1 MKNVLASLLF
11 GAAFVAGAAHASNA
25 YEFSDTTYPDITNF
39 VSPVQQ
45 DIVADQSNTT
55 DTSYP
60 AIIVRSTK
68 SHADVM
74 NELAAYRAANPD
86 EQDYLN

>member
-11 GAAFVAGAAHASNA
+11 GAAFVAGAANA
-25 YEFSDTTYPDITNF
+25 YDFSDTSYPEIENA
-39 VSPVQQ
+39 VSPVVQ
-45 DIVADQSNTT
+45 DIVADQSNAT